1 MIEPWKALNSFFQG
15 EGDRQAQLAEAA
27 AAARALTLE
36 KHVGRFEVWVTHQV
50 NITALTGRYVS
61 MGELLVAAYEA
72 PDQPLRVL
80 ASGLTF

>member
-1 MIEPWKALNSFFQG
+1 MIDPWKALNSFFQG

-27 AAARALTLE
+27 AAARALALE